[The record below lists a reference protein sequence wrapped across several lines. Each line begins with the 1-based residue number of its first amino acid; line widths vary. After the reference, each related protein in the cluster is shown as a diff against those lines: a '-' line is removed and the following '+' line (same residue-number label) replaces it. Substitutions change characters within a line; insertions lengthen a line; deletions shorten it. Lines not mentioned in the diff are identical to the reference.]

1 MFEGSTRNTSSMA
14 IKMLS
19 RAAVKGGDGQCL
31 RAQLPYIRSDLPILV
46 VFRALGFV
54 VSSLL
59 PCCCRILINGLHQTV
74 DTGLGEPGSQC
85 CAVSTR
91 LNLAECCGWCG
102 DCHASTKAAHW
113 IPSAATML
121 TSGSMQH
128 STALCSLTCHNQPHS
143 SAGQSQPKG
152 SPPHTSCEG
161 SPASPD

>member
-74 DTGLGEPGSQC
+74 DTGLVEPMLRRQHPAEPGRMLRVVWRLPCEHQGSPLDPVRSDNAHVQQYAALHCPLLSDVPQPTTQQC
-85 CAVSTR
+85 WSVTAKGVST
-91 LNLAECCGWCG
+91 
-102 DCHASTKAAHW
+102 AH
-113 IPSAATML
+113 L
-121 TSGSMQH
+121 
-128 STALCSLTCHNQPHS
+128 L
-143 SAGQSQPKG
+143 
-152 SPPHTSCEG
+152 
-161 SPASPD
+161 